1 MGFFKKLG
9 HGFKNLTKPIGN
21 FAKGV
26 GHGLSKFAKGAGHTI
41 SSVGKT
47 VGHDAQ
53 SLFKTGLGVFK
64 NYGDAGAGLLGGL
77 GKLASSPLT
86 LIVIGIGGIVAI
98 QFLRK

>member
-1 MGFFKKLG
+1 MGFFKNLG

-21 FAKGV
+21 FAKGIT
-26 GHGLSKFAKGAGHTI
+26 HGAGKVLKSAGKTVG
-41 SSVGKT
+41 SVAKT

-53 SLFKTGLGVFK
+53 SLFKTGLGVAK

-86 LIVIGIGGIVAI
+86 LIVIGIGGLVAL